1 MYPAIKQIIVS
12 FSLNMWFTAFFLDCF
27 FSFIFL
33 FYFIFF
39 FFLMFFAILCKCS
52 NNFFSVKIIN
62 NICPQ
67 HSYFNFFNYKNF
79 WRPIWGVTFSKKN
92 FFWYSNNSNFKFR
105 NFIIN
110 FFSRASIRVW
120 FYLNRFHFSCAI
132 CIIGFFHYI

>member
-27 FSFIFL
+27 FSFIYL
-33 FYFIFF
+33 FIFF
-39 FFLMFFAILCKCS
+39 FDVFAILCCKCS
-52 NNFFSVKIIN
+52 NNFFSVKIMN

-79 WRPIWGVTFSKKN
+79 LRPIWGVTFSKKI

-110 FFSRASIRVW
+110 FFSRASICVW